1 MIISTWNVNSIKVRI
16 HAVLQYLEEFNPDVL
31 VLQETK
37 STDDNFPID
46 TITDA
51 GGASSIAGF
60 VDTTGGGTTTG
71 RSTAGPSAGATGRT
85 ASFSAIV
92 TDSNP

>member
-37 STDDNFPID
+37 STDDNFPDD
-46 TITDA
+46 TIIE
-51 GGASSIAGF
+51 GEF
-60 VDTTGGGTTTG
+60 K
-71 RSTAGPSAGATGRT
+71 STRDPDDIDKTKPLT
-85 ASFSAIV
+85 
-92 TDSNP
+92 